1 MTTEERISERELI
14 LPSLFLID
22 LRKGITTSDLIIELT
37 NLLLPSGEDI
47 EILDGRRD
55 TKFSQKVRNLV
66 SHETLERL
74 GYATYPRGQKN
85 GLFQITNNGKQ
96 YLAENIEIIDYLL
109 SNNFA
114 YKDIRDSFNNVALPS
129 EGRKKILVYDENLMI
144 TEGTKRNRNVTL
156 YKRSSK
162 LRDYAIEKHTAD
174 GHIKCLVCL
183 FDFFDFYGEIG
194 KNYIEIH
201 HVKPV
206 LQYEAEEENKFLK
219 DALKNV
225 IPACSNCHRMI
236 HRDRRH
242 PLSVLDLKA
251 YIDKKDIL
259 HKKTIL

>member
-1 MTTEERISERELI
+1 MTIEERISERELI
-14 LPSLFLID
+14 LPTLFLID
-22 LRKGITTSDLIIELT
+22 LRKGITTSDLIKELT
-37 NLLLPSGEDI
+37 DLMLPGGEDI

-66 SHETLERL
+66 SHETLEKL

-85 GLFQITNNGKQ
+85 GLFQISDNGKR
-96 YLAENIEIIDYLL
+96 YLTENIEIIEYLL

-114 YKDIRDSFNNVALPS
+114 YKDIRDSFNNIPLPS
-129 EGRKKILVYDENLMI
+129 EGRKKVLVYDENLMI

-162 LRDYAIEKHTAD
+162 LRDYALEKYTAD

-236 HRDRRH
+236 HRNRKRL
-242 PLSVLDLKA
+242 LSVADLKA
-251 YIDKKDIL
+251 YIDKKSAFN
-259 HKKTIL
+259 K